1 MPARRILI
9 TGAGSGIG
17 AELAVLLAAA
27 GHEIVATD
35 IDRAAA
41 LRVADDIVERGG
53 TASGYG
59 LDVTQPSAIETAV
72 RAAGRV
78 DVLVNNAGLQ
88 HVARLEEFPADRWAF
103 LIAVMLTGAANMA
116 RAVLP
121 GMRARNFG
129 RIVNIGSI
137 HSLVASP
144 YKSAYIAAKHGL
156 IGLSKTLALENGD
169 VDVTVNTICPVYVR
183 TPLVEKQIE
192 AQAREH
198 GISPE
203 RVVSDIHHAA
213 ADAEEG
219 LRHGGRDRRAH
230 RVPAVGCGPQRDR
243 PGDRDRRGMD
253 GAVGA
258 IGDPPG
264 WGDIRLL
271 SGRAILSSSSASG
284 CALQAAGQRRG
295 DSSADERG
303 GRRGAGDRARRTRR
317 LCF

>member
-1 MPARRILI
+1 MTPRRILI

-17 AELAVLLAAA
+17 AELAALLATA
-27 GHEIVATD
+27 GHEILATD

-41 LRVADDIVERGG
+41 LRVADAIVTRGG
-53 TASGYG
+53 KATGYG
-59 LDVTQPSAIETAV
+59 LDVTQPTAVETAV

-103 LIAVMLTGAANMA
+103 LVAVMLTGAAYMA

-144 YKSAYIAAKHGL
+144 FKSAYIAAKHGL

-198 GISPE
+198 GITPE
-203 RVVSDIHHAA
+203 RVVSDIMLRPMPKKAFVTVAEIAA
-213 ADAEEG
+213 LTEYLICDAA
-219 LRHGGRDRRAH
+219 RNVTAQAIAIDGGWTA
-230 RVPAVGCGPQRDR
+230 Q
-243 PGDRDRRGMD
+243 
-253 GAVGA
+253 
-258 IGDPPG
+258 
-264 WGDIRLL
+264 
-271 SGRAILSSSSASG
+271 
-284 CALQAAGQRRG
+284 
-295 DSSADERG
+295 
-303 GRRGAGDRARRTRR
+303 
-317 LCF
+317 